1 MAEGG
6 KGLNRRGAKPVL
18 LSVGRVFESNTMTKF
33 QLPPDTNPLSGGG
46 GGGGALKLGRA
57 LIKV

>member
-6 KGLNRRGAKPVL
+6 RGEGLNGRGAKPVL

-33 QLPPDTNPLSGGG
+33 QLPPDTNPLSE
-46 GGGGALKLGRA
+46 ALKLGRA

>member
-46 GGGGALKLGRA
+46 GRGGFETGPSAN
-57 LIKV
+57 